1 MKLEINTVTKT
12 IAILD
17 TVTIKELT
25 EFLEKNGWLDWKI
38 QPEIKIEWFPTTPI
52 LVPVKDQ
59 YAPPYTI
66 N

>member
-25 EFLEKNGWLDWKI
+25 EFLEKN
-38 QPEIKIEWFPTTPI
+38 
-52 LVPVKDQ
+52 
-59 YAPPYTI
+59 
-66 N
+66 